1 MATSRPEYLQC
12 QFDVAI
18 FRASNLAGVGMIV
31 HDNRGDPIG
40 VLTMHVPISQ
50 FLAELEALAC

>member
-1 MATSRPEYLQC
+1 
-12 QFDVAI
+12 
-18 FRASNLAGVGMIV
+18 MIV

-50 FLAELEALAC
+50 FLAELEALACQRAVQFTLEIGLT